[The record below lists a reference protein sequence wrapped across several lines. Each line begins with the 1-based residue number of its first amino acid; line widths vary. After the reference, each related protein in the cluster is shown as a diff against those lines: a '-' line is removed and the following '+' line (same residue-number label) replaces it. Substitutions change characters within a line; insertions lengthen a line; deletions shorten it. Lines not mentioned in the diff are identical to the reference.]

1 MRGLAGDGFSTSLL
15 RFKRDVDVK
24 TVGFT
29 REIELVALLL
39 AFGGIE
45 ALSIGVD

>member
-15 RFKRDVDVK
+15 RFKRDVDVE
-24 TVGFT
+24 TAGFT
-29 REIELVALLL
+29 REIELVALL
-39 AFGGIE
+39 AFEGIE